1 VLSDLCERLGGNVE
15 EVTRAVGL
23 DPRIG
28 GQFLKAGLGFGG
40 FCLPKDIQAFVK
52 LADRAGVDFGLLK
65 EAERVNKQRVDRLLE
80 KIKKALWVTKGKK
93 IGVLGIAFK
102 PNTDDI
108 RLAPAIEVIKRL
120 LAEGAEV
127 RATDPEA
134 MERARAIFPN
144 LIYSADPYEVAKGA
158 DALLVLTEWEQF
170 KRLDW
175 KRIRKEMA
183 RPLIV
188 DGRNMLRPA
197 EMRELGFE
205 YLSFG
210 RPENVA
216 VMADQ

>member
-1 VLSDLCERLGGNVE
+1 
-15 EVTRAVGL
+15 
-23 DPRIG
+23 
-28 GQFLKAGLGFGG
+28 
-40 FCLPKDIQAFVK
+40 
-52 LADRAGVDFGLLK
+52 
-65 EAERVNKQRVDRLLE
+65 
-80 KIKKALWVTKGKK
+80 
-93 IGVLGIAFK
+93 
-102 PNTDDI
+102 
-108 RLAPAIEVIKRL
+108 
-120 LAEGAEV
+120 
-127 RATDPEA
+127 

-175 KRIRKEMA
+175 KRVRKEMA